1 MLVLVIVVAEP
12 HPNTSR
18 LFYGEIIKESKE
30 KYNMEML
37 FTDFLCYR
45 GPTMGQYNSDCGDDE
60 EAQHKWL
67 GGMTEGAADNDVE
80 VQYCMA
86 LAHQILMS
94 AEFPAVTNARVN
106 GDGGLDVQGL
116 RMPALLAATVG
127 LGWSK
132 DNLRTAD
139 KCYVNGTFP
148 NGTLKWPCG
157 SINQREGTSGLFTMQ
172 QQQTILATLSLGPV
186 GISDQLTLNLRTPG
200 AAARAEITTNVSL
213 ALSTCAATGDL
224 LQPSY
229 PLTVLDRS
237 MAGLIPD
244 MVELWG
250 TYTAV
255 TTAPQ
260 QRGYES
266 SSDSS
271 TAAAANVWYIA
282 LAFQFKTKG
291 KVRPTLLLL
300 ENDLAPMVDATSLS
314 AVTDRSS
321 TVGSY
326 SAIPV
331 GAFLGAGAKLAGE
344 YVVWSGD
351 FLKMAASVAAAPLAD
366 GDGNGNDDAPVPD
379 ACAAVAVSAWHGSA
393 NVTVE
398 PQGTLMHLAPVI
410 GGTIALLGEAGKVR
424 INSERIFQ
432 PCV

>member
-1 MLVLVIVVAEP
+1 MVLWFYGDRVFVLVMVEP

-132 DNLRTAD
+132 DNLRTAE
-139 KCYVNGTFP
+139 KCYVNATFP

-157 SINQREGTSGLFTMQ
+157 SINQREGTSGLFAMQ

-237 MAGLIPD
+237 MADLIPGPD
-244 MVELWG
+244 LVELWG

-255 TTAPQ
+255 TNAPQ
-260 QRGYES
+260 QHDYRS

-271 TAAAANVWYIA
+271 TSAAANVWYIA
-282 LAFQFKTKG
+282 LAFQFKKKG
-291 KVRPTLLLL
+291 KVLPTLLLL
-300 ENDLAPMVDATSLS
+300 ESDLAPMVDATSLS
-314 AVTDRSS
+314 TVTASFS
-321 TVGSY
+321 TAGSY
-326 SAIPV
+326 SAIPG
-331 GAFLGAGAKLAGE
+331 GAFL
-344 YVVWSGD
+344 
-351 FLKMAASVAAAPLAD
+351 
-366 GDGNGNDDAPVPD
+366 
-379 ACAAVAVSAWHGSA
+379 
-393 NVTVE
+393 
-398 PQGTLMHLAPVI
+398 
-410 GGTIALLGEAGKVR
+410 
-424 INSERIFQ
+424 
-432 PCV
+432 